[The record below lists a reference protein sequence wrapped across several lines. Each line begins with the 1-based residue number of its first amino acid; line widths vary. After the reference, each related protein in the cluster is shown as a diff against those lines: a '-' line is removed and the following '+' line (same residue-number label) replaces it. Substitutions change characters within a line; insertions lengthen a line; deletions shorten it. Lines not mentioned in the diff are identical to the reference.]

1 MTVSLI
7 VAVSAN
13 GVIGKDNDLIWYL
26 PRDLNYFKRVT
37 ENHVVIMGRRNYESI
52 PEKYR
57 PLPKRTNVIVTRQSD
72 YEAPDCELVSS
83 VEEGIELAN
92 KLGDQEPF
100 IIGGGQIYQYALDQN
115 LIDRMYITEVHHDF
129 EGDTYF
135 PEVDT
140 STWKEVNRED
150 HLKDNRHNYAYSFVV
165 YEKK

>member
-57 PLPKRTNVIVTRQSD
+57 PLPKRTNVIVTRQDS
-72 YEAPDCELVSS
+72 YEAANCDLVSS

-92 KLGDQEPF
+92 KLGDAEPY
-100 IIGGGQIYQYALDQN
+100 IIGGGQIYRYALDQN
-115 LIDRMYITEVHHDF
+115 LIDRMYITEVHHKFD
-129 EGDTYF
+129 GDTFF
-135 PEVDT
+135 PEVDL
-140 STWKEVNRED
+140 SIWKEVSRED
-150 HLKDNRHNYAYSFVV
+150 HSADNRHNYAYSFVV